1 MSASPA
7 DRGRAFLDTNVLGY
21 LYDVS
26 SPAKRQRA
34 REVLQ
39 MEGPSAAISTQVLA
53 ELYVVLT
60 RKLAVPLPEEDA
72 EAVVRD
78 LASLHVVET
87 DAALVLAGVARSR
100 ADRLSPWDA
109 LVVEAALRAGCRRLL
124 TEDLQDGRAFG
135 GLRVVNPFR
144 ASGR

>member
-1 MSASPA
+1 MSASSA
-7 DRGRAFLDTNVLGY
+7 DRGRAFLDTNVLAY
-21 LYDVS
+21 LYDAS

-34 REVLQ
+34 REVLEK
-39 MEGPSAAISTQVLA
+39 EGPSAALSTQVLA

-60 RKLAVPLPEEDA
+60 RKLAVPLTEADA

-78 LASLHVVET
+78 LASLQVVET
-87 DAALVLAGVARSR
+87 DSELVLAGIARSR
-100 ADRLSPWDA
+100 ADRISPWDA

-135 GLRVVNPFR
+135 PLRVVNPFR
-144 ASGR
+144 SSGR